1 MKKLLTLAF
10 WALFVSVSGIAEAGT
25 LFSGPVIFVTPM
37 VLDLGP
43 ATGKA
48 TTTNTFVVENMG
60 KGTLVGTATV
70 AAPFKILSGGAYSLR
85 GNEAQI
91 VTVIYVPAGAT
102 SDTQTVTFTGG
113 GGAKATVTVKPIES
127 APKKSKQK

>member
-10 WALFVSVSGIAEAGT
+10 WALFVSASGIAEAGT
-25 LFSGPVIFVTPM
+25 LFSGPVIFVTPQ
-37 VLDLGP
+37 VLGFGP
-43 ATGKA
+43 VAG
-48 TTTNTFVVENMG
+48 TTVVTNTLVVDNMG
-60 KGTLVGTATV
+60 KGTLIGTATV

-85 GNEAQI
+85 GSEAQI

>member
-10 WALFVSVSGIAEAGT
+10 WALFVSASGIAEAGT
-25 LFSGPVIFVTPM
+25 MFSGHVIFVTPQ
-37 VLDLGP
+37 VLGFGP
-43 ATGKA
+43 VAG
-48 TTTNTFVVENMG
+48 TTVVTNTLVVENMG
-60 KGTLVGTATV
+60 KGTLIGTATV

-85 GNEAQI
+85 GSEAQI

>member
-10 WALFVSVSGIAEAGT
+10 WALFVGASGIAEAGT
-25 LFSGPVIFVTPM
+25 LFSGPVIFVTPQ
-37 VLDLGP
+37 VLGFGP
-43 ATGKA
+43 VAG
-48 TTTNTFVVENMG
+48 TTVVTNTLVVENMG
-60 KGTLVGTATV
+60 KGTLIGTATV

-85 GNEAQI
+85 GSEAQI

>member
-10 WALFVSVSGIAEAGT
+10 WALFVSASGIAEAGT
-25 LFSGPVIFVTPM
+25 LFSGPVIFVTPQ
-37 VLDLGP
+37 VLGFGP
-43 ATGKA
+43 VAG
-48 TTTNTFVVENMG
+48 TTVVTNTLVVENMG
-60 KGTLVGTATV
+60 KGTLIGTATV

-85 GNEAQI
+85 GSEAQI

>member
-10 WALFVSVSGIAEAGT
+10 WALFVSASGIAEAGT
-25 LFSGPVIFVTPM
+25 LFSGPVIFVTPQ
-37 VLDLGP
+37 VLGFGP
-43 ATGKA
+43 VAGTIVV
-48 TTTNTFVVENMG
+48 TNTLVVENMG
-60 KGTLVGTATV
+60 KGTLIGTATV

-85 GNEAQI
+85 GSEAQI